1 MLTRLNHKVNILT
14 MKTITQAH
22 IAKKLDISES
32 FVSLLVNGVKRP
44 SWKRAKQLA
53 EIAGTSPILWLEG
66 SPEEIKNALKEKATK
81 E

>member
-1 MLTRLNHKVNILT
+1 

-22 IAKKLDISES
+22 IAKSLEISEP

-53 EIAGTSPILWLEG
+53 EITGTTPILWLEG
-66 SPEEIKNALKEKATK
+66 SPEEIKQALKKAINK
-81 E
+81 